1 MGSHFADINIL
12 GYDFCS
18 VFNVAIA
25 PNRNEE
31 TVDLFFGWGAKWE
44 KPSLSYKVVIGVC
57 GGCQLYI
64 YAGVV
69 FHFANE
75 IERVSGAGTRLL
87 MIPDQEALNK
97 FEALYDA

>member
-1 MGSHFADINIL
+1 MRGRWTYSSAGVL
-12 GYDFCS
+12 SGRS
-18 VFNVAIA
+18 
-25 PNRNEE
+25 
-31 TVDLFFGWGAKWE
+31 
-44 KPSLSYKVVIGVC
+44 PSPSYKVVIGVC